1 MPMKM
6 ARSGPQPP
14 HGPSGVLV
22 AVHTSRP
29 YCEKA
34 GKATEFAS
42 VRGSSGESRLNG
54 NCLQFLVSN
63 LDIMAFA
70 DLIALDDVIVGDLL
84 ASLLIDPL

>member
-14 HGPSGVLV
+14 HRPSGVLV

-42 VRGSSGESRLNG
+42 VRGSSGESRLNI
-54 NCLQFLVSN
+54 SN
-63 LDIMAFA
+63 VAMAVERG
-70 DLIALDDVIVGDLL
+70 L
-84 ASLLIDPL
+84 